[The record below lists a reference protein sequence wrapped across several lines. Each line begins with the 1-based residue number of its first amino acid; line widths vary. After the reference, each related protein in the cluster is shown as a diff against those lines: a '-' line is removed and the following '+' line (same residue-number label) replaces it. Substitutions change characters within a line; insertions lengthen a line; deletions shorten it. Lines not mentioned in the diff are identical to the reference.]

1 MASTSGEYS
10 VVHYFD
16 AEKNEL
22 MFARFWVNGHEVLMP
37 LSELV
42 YGLKDGKDIEVVIP
56 EDTSEQNPLVNN
68 LKLYKELHRV
78 PNGGTLLAGAKVGD
92 ILWVDPENGDK
103 YFFDKAVYPVSQA
116 EADGL
121 ESVGVVADVDGRKL
135 LILHKDE
142 STDLQF
148 ANCWLFKV
156 TGIHLDGTTNTLNM
170 QQHASNDSEVPA
182 GTFTDSTSTTLSEF
196 CTAFDTWLREHQ
208 TVAGASATNW
218 HCELMPDADGVDSCF
233 IVVDTNSYQN
243 RLTPIA
249 SGSTA
254 TATLYMWQFA
264 GQNTD
269 RYSLLRNN
277 GSNVY
282 YAGWNKERLIEWFS
296 NPANAS
302 ISPTDD
308 PNGAGLLNKADFEG
322 SSYPNVKAAYN
333 NDYETYMEAMM
344 MKWPSET
351 GSQAAFAGTG
361 KNIGLVLG
369 THTHKNLAGESVY
382 TFPANRYS
390 YTRSTESTRKSDD
403 LGDGS
408 WYLPDVVDA
417 FKVISKMK
425 VDGKDAINDSLS
437 AISSRRSLAVSRWCC
452 SRSGS
457 NSSWF
462 MNYRGNFAYNAF
474 SNRNR
479 CCAVALL
486 EYEQGL
492 HEEIKVSETKKLN
505 KVQEAENV

>member
-1 MASTSGEYS
+1 MSSNNILPQTSGDLS
-10 VVHYFD
+10 IVHYAD
-16 AEKNEL
+16 AQGNEN
-22 MFARFWVNGHEVLMP
+22 FFIRAWVKGSKVLIPLKEVMDDVN
-37 LSELV
+37 SS
-42 YGLKDGKDIEVVIP
+42 IENIKKLIP
-56 EDTSEQNPLVNN
+56 EGTSEQNPLVNN

-103 YFFDKAVYPVSQA
+103 YFFDKSVYSVSQA
-116 EADGL
+116 VADGL
-121 ESVGVVADVDGRKL
+121 ESVGVVSDVDGRKL

-156 TGIHLDGTTNTLNM
+156 TGINLDGTTNTLNM
-170 QQHASNDSEVPA
+170 QQHASNDSAVPA
-182 GTFTDSTSTTLSEF
+182 GTFTDSTSTTLADF
-196 CTAFDTWLREHQ
+196 CAAFDTWLREHQ
-208 TVAGASATNW
+208 TVAGASVTNW

-264 GQNTD
+264 GQTTD
-269 RYSLLRNN
+269 RNTLLRNN

-296 NPANAS
+296 NPSNES
-302 ISPTDD
+302 ISPTNN
-308 PNGAGLLNKADFEG
+308 PNGAGLLNLTDFNG
-322 SSYPNVKAAYN
+322 TSYPAVKEYYG
-333 NDYETYMEAMM
+333 DYETYMEAMM

-361 KNIGLVLG
+361 HDIGLVLG
-369 THTHKNLAGESVY
+369 THTHKNLSGETVY

-390 YTRSTESTRKSDD
+390 YTRTTEATRKSEG
-403 LGDGS
+403 LGDGG
-408 WYLPDVVDA
+408 WYLPDVVDS
-417 FKVISKMK
+417 FKVFSKMK
-425 VDGKDAINDSLS
+425 VDGTDAINDSLS
-437 AISSRRSLAVSRWCC
+437 AISARRALSVARWCC
-452 SRSGS
+452 SRYHYLY
-457 NSSWF
+457 SWL
-462 MNYRGNFAYNAF
+462 MYYRGYFDTGYF
-474 SNRNR
+474 HYGYR

-486 EYEQGL
+486 EY
-492 HEEIKVSETKKLN
+492 
-505 KVQEAENV
+505 

>member
-1 MASTSGEYS
+1 MSSNNILPQTSGDLS
-10 VVHYFD
+10 IVHYAD
-16 AEKNEL
+16 AQGNEN
-22 MFARFWVNGHEVLMP
+22 FFIRAWVKGSKVLIPLKEVMDDVN
-37 LSELV
+37 SS
-42 YGLKDGKDIEVVIP
+42 IENIKKLIP
-56 EDTSEQNPLVNN
+56 EGTSEQNPLVNN

-103 YFFDKAVYPVSQA
+103 YFFDKSVYSVSQA
-116 EADGL
+116 VADGL
-121 ESVGVVADVDGRKL
+121 ESVGVVSDVDGRKL

-156 TGIHLDGTTNTLNM
+156 TGINLDGTTNTLNM
-170 QQHASNDSEVPA
+170 QQHASNDSAVPA
-182 GTFTDSTSTTLSEF
+182 GTFTDSTSTTLADF
-196 CTAFDTWLREHQ
+196 CAAFDTWLREHQ
-208 TVAGASATNW
+208 TVAGASVTNW

-264 GQNTD
+264 GQTTD
-269 RYSLLRNN
+269 IKTLLRNN

-296 NPANAS
+296 NPSNES
-302 ISPTDD
+302 ISPTNN
-308 PNGAGLLNKADFEG
+308 PNGAGLLNLTDFNG
-322 SSYPNVKAAYN
+322 TSYPAVKEYYG
-333 NDYETYMEAMM
+333 DYETYMEAMM

-361 KNIGLVLG
+361 HDIGLVLG
-369 THTHKNLAGESVY
+369 THTHKNLSGETVY

-390 YTRSTESTRKSDD
+390 YTRTTEATRKSEG
-403 LGDGS
+403 LGDGG
-408 WYLPDVVDA
+408 WYLPDVVDS
-417 FKVISKMK
+417 FKVFSKMK
-425 VDGKDAINDSLS
+425 VDGTDAINDSLS
-437 AISSRRSLAVSRWCC
+437 AISARRAVSVARWCC
-452 SRSGS
+452 SRSS
-457 NSSWF
+457 NPHSWL
-462 MNYRGNFAYNAF
+462 MYPRGLFGNLSFTDRY
-474 SNRNR
+474 R

-486 EYEQGL
+486 EY
-492 HEEIKVSETKKLN
+492 
-505 KVQEAENV
+505 

>member
-1 MASTSGEYS
+1 MSSNNVLPQTSGDLS
-10 VVHYFD
+10 IVHYAD
-16 AEKNEL
+16 AQGNEN
-22 MFARFWVNGHEVLMP
+22 FFIRAWVKGSKVLIPLKEVMDDVN
-37 LSELV
+37 SS
-42 YGLKDGKDIEVVIP
+42 IENIKKLIP
-56 EDTSEQNPLVNN
+56 EGTSEQNPLVNN

-92 ILWVDPENGDK
+92 ILWVDPNNGDK
-103 YFFDKAVYPVSQA
+103 YFFDKSVYPVSQA
-116 EADGL
+116 VADGL

-148 ANCWLFKV
+148 VNCWLFKV
-156 TGIHLDGTTNTLNM
+156 TGINLDGTTNTLNM
-170 QQHASNDSEVPA
+170 QQHASNDSAIPA
-182 GTFTDSTSTTLSEF
+182 GTFTDSTSTTLAEF
-196 CTAFDTWLREHQ
+196 CTALDTWLREHQ
-208 TVAGASATNW
+208 TVAGASVTNW

-233 IVVDTNSYQN
+233 IVVDTSSYQN

-282 YAGWNKERLIEWFS
+282 YAGWNKDRLIEWFS

-302 ISPTDD
+302 ISPTNN
-308 PNGAGLLNKADFEG
+308 PNGDGLLNLADFNG
-322 SSYPNVKAAYN
+322 TNYPAVKEYYG
-333 NDYETYMEAMM
+333 DYETYMEAMM
-344 MKWPSET
+344 LKWPSVT

-369 THTHKNLAGESVY
+369 THTHKNLAGETVY

-390 YTRSTESTRKSDD
+390 YTRATESTRKSDD

-408 WYLPDVVDA
+408 WYLPDVVDS
-417 FKVISKMK
+417 FKVFSKMK
-425 VDGKDAINDSLS
+425 VDGTDAINDSLS
-437 AISSRRSLAVSRWCC
+437 TISSRRSLAVSRCCC
-452 SRSGS
+452 SRSLSYGS
-457 NSSWF
+457 WVMSSS
-462 MNYRGNFAYNAF
+462 GNLGSYSFHH
-474 SNRNR
+474 SNR

-486 EYEQGL
+486 EY
-492 HEEIKVSETKKLN
+492 
-505 KVQEAENV
+505 

>member
-1 MASTSGEYS
+1 MSSNNILPQTSGDLS
-10 VVHYFD
+10 IVHYAD
-16 AEKNEL
+16 AQGNEN
-22 MFARFWVNGHEVLMP
+22 FFIRAWVKGSKVLIPLKEVMDDVN
-37 LSELV
+37 SS
-42 YGLKDGKDIEVVIP
+42 IENIKKLIP
-56 EDTSEQNPLVNN
+56 EGTSEQNPLVNN

-103 YFFDKAVYPVSQA
+103 YFFDKSVYSVSQA
-116 EADGL
+116 VADGL
-121 ESVGVVADVDGRKL
+121 ESVGVVSDVDGRKL

-156 TGIHLDGTTNTLNM
+156 TGINLDGTTNTLNM
-170 QQHASNDSEVPA
+170 QQHASNDSAVPA
-182 GTFTDSTSTTLSEF
+182 GTFTDSTSTTLADF
-196 CTAFDTWLREHQ
+196 CAAFDTWLREHQ
-208 TVAGASATNW
+208 TVAGASVTNW

-264 GQNTD
+264 GQTTD
-269 RYSLLRNN
+269 RNTLLRNN

-296 NPANAS
+296 NPSNES
-302 ISPTDD
+302 ISPTNN
-308 PNGAGLLNKADFEG
+308 PNGAGLLNLTDFNG
-322 SSYPNVKAAYN
+322 TSYPAVKEYYG
-333 NDYETYMEAMM
+333 DYETYMEAMM

-361 KNIGLVLG
+361 HDIGLVLG
-369 THTHKNLAGESVY
+369 THTHKNLSGETVY

-390 YTRSTESTRKSDD
+390 YTRTTEATRKSEG
-403 LGDGS
+403 LSDGG
-408 WYLPDVVDA
+408 WYLPDVVDS
-417 FKVISKMK
+417 FNVFSKMK
-425 VDGKDAINDSLS
+425 VDGTDAINDSLS
-437 AISSRRSLAVSRWCC
+437 AISTRRVLSVSRWCC
-452 SRSGS
+452 SRYS
-457 NSSWF
+457 NTYSWL
-462 MNYRGNFAYNAF
+462 MYTRGNFSYNYF
-474 SNRNR
+474 TISYR

-486 EYEQGL
+486 EY
-492 HEEIKVSETKKLN
+492 
-505 KVQEAENV
+505 

>member
-1 MASTSGEYS
+1 MSSNNILPQTSGDLS
-10 VVHYFD
+10 IVHYAD
-16 AEKNEL
+16 AQGNEN
-22 MFARFWVNGHEVLMP
+22 FFIRAWVKGSKVLIPLKEVMDDVN
-37 LSELV
+37 SS
-42 YGLKDGKDIEVVIP
+42 IENIKKLIP
-56 EDTSEQNPLVNN
+56 EGTSEQNPLVNN

-103 YFFDKAVYPVSQA
+103 YFFDKSVYSVSQA
-116 EADGL
+116 VADGL
-121 ESVGVVADVDGRKL
+121 ESVGVVSDVDGRKL

-170 QQHASNDSEVPA
+170 QQHASNDSAVPA
-182 GTFTDSTSTTLSEF
+182 GTFTDSTSTTLADF
-196 CTAFDTWLREHQ
+196 CAAFDTWLREHQ
-208 TVAGASATNW
+208 TVAGASVTNW

-264 GQNTD
+264 GQTTD
-269 RYSLLRNN
+269 RNTLLRNN

-296 NPANAS
+296 NPSNES
-302 ISPTDD
+302 ISPTNN
-308 PNGAGLLNKADFEG
+308 PNGAGLLNLTDFNG
-322 SSYPNVKAAYN
+322 TSYPAVKEYYG
-333 NDYETYMEAMM
+333 DYETYMEAMM

-361 KNIGLVLG
+361 HDIGLVLG
-369 THTHKNLAGESVY
+369 THTHKNLSGETVY

-390 YTRSTESTRKSDD
+390 YTRTTEATRKSEG
-403 LGDGS
+403 LGDGG
-408 WYLPDVVDA
+408 WYLPDVVDS
-417 FKVISKMK
+417 FKVFSKMK
-425 VDGKDAINDSLS
+425 VDGTDAINDSLS
-437 AISSRRSLAVSRWCC
+437 AISARRALSVARWCC
-452 SRSGS
+452 SRYNNN
-457 NSSWF
+457 NSWL
-462 MNYRGNFAYNAF
+462 MNNRGNFNNNNF
-474 SNRNR
+474 NNRYR
-479 CCAVALL
+479 CCAVA
-486 EYEQGL
+486 
-492 HEEIKVSETKKLN
+492 N
-505 KVQEAENV
+505 

>member
-1 MASTSGEYS
+1 MSSNNILPQTSGDLS
-10 VVHYFD
+10 IVHYAD
-16 AEKNEL
+16 AQGNEN
-22 MFARFWVNGHEVLMP
+22 FFIRAWVKGSKVLIPLKEVMDDVN
-37 LSELV
+37 SS
-42 YGLKDGKDIEVVIP
+42 IENIKKLIP
-56 EDTSEQNPLVNN
+56 EGTSEQNPLVNN

-103 YFFDKAVYPVSQA
+103 YFFDKSVYSVSQA
-116 EADGL
+116 VADGL
-121 ESVGVVADVDGRKL
+121 ESVGVVSDVDGRKL

-156 TGIHLDGTTNTLNM
+156 TGINLDGTTNTLNM
-170 QQHASNDSEVPA
+170 QQHASNDSAVPA
-182 GTFTDSTSTTLSEF
+182 GTFTDSTSTTLADF
-196 CTAFDTWLREHQ
+196 CAAFDTWLREHQ
-208 TVAGASATNW
+208 TVAGASVTNW

-264 GQNTD
+264 GQTTD
-269 RYSLLRNN
+269 RNTLLRNN

-296 NPANAS
+296 NPSNES
-302 ISPTDD
+302 ISPTNN
-308 PNGAGLLNKADFEG
+308 PNGAGLLNLTDFNG
-322 SSYPNVKAAYN
+322 TSYPAVKEYYG
-333 NDYETYMEAMM
+333 DYETYMEAMM

-361 KNIGLVLG
+361 HDIGLVLG
-369 THTHKNLAGESVY
+369 THTHKNLSGETVY

-390 YTRSTESTRKSDD
+390 YTRTTEATRKSEG
-403 LGDGS
+403 LGDGG
-408 WYLPDVVDA
+408 WYLPDVVDS
-417 FKVISKMK
+417 FKVFSKMK
-425 VDGKDAINDSLS
+425 VDGTDAINDSLS
-437 AISSRRSLAVSRWCC
+437 AISARRALSVARWCC
-452 SRSGS
+452 SRYYDTY
-457 NSSWF
+457 SWL
-462 MNYRGNFAYNAF
+462 MGYRDYFYGTTFA
-474 SNRNR
+474 NRYR

-486 EYEQGL
+486 EY
-492 HEEIKVSETKKLN
+492 
-505 KVQEAENV
+505 

>member
-1 MASTSGEYS
+1 MATRKIFTNQGAFGIDDDPTPGSVNAVSSGGVAKALS
-10 VVHYFD
+10 VG
-16 AEKNEL
+16 E
-22 MFARFWVNGHEVLMP
+22 
-37 LSELV
+37 
-42 YGLKDGKDIEVVIP
+42 DGASIGDVVP
-56 EDTSEQNPLVNN
+56 SDTSEENKLVNMQM
-68 LKLYKELHRV
+68 LYKELHRV

-92 ILWVDPENGDK
+92 ILWVDPNNGDK
-103 YFFDKAVYPVSQA
+103 YFFDKSVYPVSQA
-116 EADGL
+116 VADGL

-156 TGIHLDGTTNTLNM
+156 TGINLDGTTNTLNM
-170 QQHASNDSEVPA
+170 QQHASNDSAVAA
-182 GTFTDSTSTTLSEF
+182 GTFTDNTSTTLAEF
-196 CTAFDTWLREHQ
+196 CTALDTWLRDHQ
-208 TVAGASATNW
+208 TVAGASETNW

-254 TATLYMWQFA
+254 TATLYMRDFA
-264 GQNTD
+264 GQTTN
-269 RYSLLRNN
+269 RISLLRNN
-277 GSNVY
+277 GSDVA
-282 YAGWNKERLIEWFS
+282 YAGYNKEQLIEWFS

-308 PNGAGLLNKADFEG
+308 PNGTGLLNKADFEG

-333 NDYETYMEAMM
+333 NDYATYIEAML
-344 MKWPSET
+344 MKWPSDT

-390 YTRSTESTRKSDD
+390 YTRTTEATRKSDD

-408 WYLPDVVDA
+408 WYLPDVVDS
-417 FKVISKMK
+417 FKVFSKMK
-425 VDGKDAINDSLS
+425 VDGTDAINNSLS
-437 AISSRRSLAVSRWCC
+437 VISARRSLSVSRWCC
-452 SRSGS
+452 SSFYYI
-457 NSSWF
+457 SSWF
-462 MNYRGNFAYNAF
+462 IGNRGHFGYGYFGN
-474 SNRNR
+474 SSR
-479 CCAVALL
+479 CFAVALL
-486 EYEQGL
+486 EY
-492 HEEIKVSETKKLN
+492 
-505 KVQEAENV
+505 